1 MIPLRLVNNT
11 GYELDKNLCFVNTA
25 LQLLNS
31 IQEFREFFKN
41 QEYKNNVNGSFPIC
55 EELSNI
61 FRTDGKCSTSAAEV
75 RRLVG
80 LFSGVEDISD
90 GQQKDI
96 SHFLRLLLQTLEIE
110 LSGQPEENFALI
122 NKFWGKEKAIRKF
135 VHTPDGSCDKCHNFP
150 RIEEENFSVLQ
161 LNIMQHVSEIQLT
174 DLIGQYYSESMET
187 IDMKCSSCC
196 PHRSNCPLSG
206 NCKLKKAV
214 NQRIL
219 VRSPSFLIVQLLRFQ
234 NFSNFKIPTKV
245 VSKNEITLPNLQ
257 KYELISIGDHLGP
270 VIQNGHYVASLK
282 YGNNW
287 YRCNDEENYSF
298 DSSMINTEH
307 NYIFVYRKV
316 TGPIIPTFI
325 PTAEWKEV
333 LPGQAIPGQCE
344 ARLNMSNGKSFARKL
359 QTKKKGQHKEVNQ
372 HDKTKYMDNNMSS
385 NGNRNDTEKTRAE
398 KLASTKTQIFDVVED
413 QVEKQA
419 CNQELNEW
427 SKIEK
432 KTKKIECNTKTKVIC
447 GKTEKK
453 KILCKSCKREFV
465 NINIHLKK
473 SFSCLPSYPI
483 LKDYEEQNNEIN
495 CNGNEA
501 GQRRKKS

>member
-1 MIPLRLVNNT
+1 M
-11 GYELDKNLCFVNTA
+11 
-25 LQLLNS
+25 
-31 IQEFREFFKN
+31 
-41 QEYKNNVNGSFPIC
+41 
-55 EELSNI
+55 
-61 FRTDGKCSTSAAEV
+61 
-75 RRLVG
+75 
-80 LFSGVEDISD
+80 
-90 GQQKDI
+90 
-96 SHFLRLLLQTLEIE
+96 
-110 LSGQPEENFALI
+110 
-122 NKFWGKEKAIRKF
+122 
-135 VHTPDGSCDKCHNFP
+135 HTPDGSCDKCHNFP

-372 HDKTKYMDNNMSS
+372 HDKTKYIDSNMSN
-385 NGNRNDTEKTRAE
+385 NGNRNDT
-398 KLASTKTQIFDVVED
+398 
-413 QVEKQA
+413 
-419 CNQELNEW
+419 
-427 SKIEK
+427 
-432 KTKKIECNTKTKVIC
+432 
-447 GKTEKK
+447 
-453 KILCKSCKREFV
+453 
-465 NINIHLKK
+465 
-473 SFSCLPSYPI
+473 
-483 LKDYEEQNNEIN
+483 
-495 CNGNEA
+495 
-501 GQRRKKS
+501 